1 MPKGTD
7 ILIDPATGDLQ
18 VETRRDALG
27 LIAQGL
33 AIGAVTWQNQAIL
46 LQASPGEFKEYPAL
60 GAGIAGMVND
70 HEWTAW
76 EREIALQLEA
86 DGMRVNSVE
95 IDTTSNKLII
105 DAQYN
110 S

>member
-1 MPKGTD
+1 MPKEID

-18 VETRRDALG
+18 VAAERDASG
-27 LIAQGL
+27 LITQGL
-33 AIGAVTWQNQAIL
+33 AIGEVTWQNQAIL

-70 HEWTAW
+70 HETTAW
-76 EREIALQLEA
+76 EREIDLCLEA
-86 DGMRVNSVE
+86 DGMRVGTVE
-95 IDTTSNKLII
+95 LTDEKLIV
-105 DAQYN
+105 DAHYD

>member
-1 MPKGTD
+1 MPKGWD

-27 LIAQGL
+27 LVVQGL
-33 AIGAVTWQNQAIL
+33 AIGEVTWQNQAIL
-46 LQASPGEFKEYPAL
+46 LQASPGEFKEYPTL

-70 HEWTAW
+70 HETTAW
-76 EREIALQLEA
+76 EREIALCLEA
-86 DGMRVNSVE
+86 DGMRVGTVE
-95 IDTTSNKLII
+95 ITDKKLIV
-105 DAQYN
+105 DAHYD

>member
-1 MPKGTD
+1 MPKEID

-18 VETRRDALG
+18 VAAERDASG
-27 LIAQGL
+27 LITQGL
-33 AIGAVTWQNQAIL
+33 AIGEVTWQNQAIL

-70 HEWTAW
+70 HETTAW
-76 EREIALQLEA
+76 EREIALCLEA
-86 DGMRVNSVE
+86 DGMRVGTVE
-95 IDTTSNKLII
+95 LTDEKLIV
-105 DAQYN
+105 DAHYD

>member
-18 VETRRDALG
+18 TSTGRDALG

-33 AIGAVTWQNQAIL
+33 AIGEVTWQNQAIL
-46 LQASPGEFKEYPAL
+46 LQASPGEFKEYPLL

-70 HEWTAW
+70 HETTAW
-76 EREIALQLEA
+76 EREIALCLEA
-86 DGMRVNSVE
+86 DGMRVGTVE
-95 IDTTSNKLII
+95 LTEQKLIV
-105 DAQYN
+105 DAHYD

>member
-1 MPKGTD
+1 MPKEID

-18 VETRRDALG
+18 VAAERDASG
-27 LIAQGL
+27 LITQGL
-33 AIGAVTWQNQAIL
+33 AIGEVTWQNQAIL

-70 HEWTAW
+70 HETTAW
-76 EREIALQLEA
+76 EREIALCLEA
-86 DGMRVNSVE
+86 DGMRVGTVE
-95 IDTTSNKLII
+95 LTDQKLIV
-105 DAQYN
+105 DAHYD

>member
-1 MPKGTD
+1 MPKEID

-18 VETRRDALG
+18 VAAERDASG
-27 LIAQGL
+27 LITQGL
-33 AIGAVTWQNQAIL
+33 AIGEVTWQNQAIL

-70 HEWTAW
+70 HERTAW
-76 EREIALQLEA
+76 EREIALCLEA
-86 DGMRVNSVE
+86 DGMRVGTVE
-95 IDTTSNKLII
+95 LTDEKLIV
-105 DAQYN
+105 DAHYD